1 MSIKLFDLTGK
12 VALVTGS
19 NRGLGFSMAKGLAAA
34 GAHVVVNGRS
44 QEGLDEAIKRLKA
57 EGLTASGAIFD
68 VTKPKEIQAAVKKIE
83 DTVGPIDILVNN
95 AGINKRAPLH
105 EMEEGMWREVLDT
118 NLSGAHF
125 TTRAIVNGMIQRKAV
140 KIVNVCSLTSEV
152 ARPTVAPYAAAKGA
166 LKMLTKAMA
175 VEWAQFNIQ
184 ANGIG
189 PGYFATDLNKPL
201 MADEKFDSWIRNRTP
216 AKRWGQPDELIGT
229 CIFLASRASDFMT
242 GQIVYVDGGV
252 LASL

>member
-12 VALVTGS
+12 VALITGS

-34 GAHVVVNGRS
+34 GARVVINGRS
-44 QEGLDEAIKRLKA
+44 QDGVDEGIKKLKA
-57 EGLTASGAIFD
+57 EGLSAAGAIFD
-68 VTKPKEIQAAVKKIE
+68 VTKPKDIQAAVKKVE
-83 DTVGPIDILVNN
+83 ETVGPIDILVNN

-105 EMEEGMWREVLDT
+105 EMEEAMWREVVDT

-125 TTRAIVNGMIQRKAV
+125 TTRAVVNGMIQRKSG
-140 KIVNVCSLTSEV
+140 KIVNICSLTSEV

-175 VEWAQFNIQ
+175 VEWAQYNIQ

-242 GQIVYVDGGV
+242 GQVVYVDGGV

>member
-1 MSIKLFDLTGK
+1 M
-12 VALVTGS
+12 V
-19 NRGLGFSMAKGLAAA
+19 
-34 GAHVVVNGRS
+34 
-44 QEGLDEAIKRLKA
+44 
-57 EGLTASGAIFD
+57 
-68 VTKPKEIQAAVKKIE
+68 
-83 DTVGPIDILVNN
+83 
-95 AGINKRAPLH
+95 
-105 EMEEGMWREVLDT
+105 DT

-125 TTRAIVNGMIQRKAV
+125 TTRAIVNGMIQRKSG
-140 KIVNVCSLTSEV
+140 KIVNICSLTSEV

-175 VEWAQFNIQ
+175 VEWAQYNIQ

-201 MADEKFDSWIRNRTP
+201 MADEKFDTWIRNRTP

-242 GQIVYVDGGV
+242 GQVVYVDGGV